1 MQHGGANDRGGERE
15 KIKLRATYFNGIAI
29 ALMAV
34 GGIGPYVTLSQ
45 LLRGN
50 QAAGL
55 ETVLGTL
62 FFACGFVWF
71 SLKMHERAAGI
82 LDKLSRPD

>member
-1 MQHGGANDRGGERE
+1 MTDGEKE

-45 LLRGN
+45 LLRGTEAMEFLN
-50 QAAGL
+50 VA
-55 ETVLGTL
+55 GTL
-62 FFACGFVWF
+62 FFACGFVWI
-71 SLKMHERAAGI
+71 SLKLHERAAGVLGE
-82 LDKLSRPD
+82 LDK